1 MNILNIHSE
10 NHLHLIKL
18 REILGG
24 FLVAIDILLLKA
36 NYNYIH
42 GVGCV
47 YSHTFVRRRKRKND
61 YSLQ

>member
-10 NHLHLIKL
+10 NHRHLIKL

-42 GVGCV
+42 GVGCI
-47 YSHTFVRRRKRKND
+47 YSHT
-61 YSLQ
+61 